1 LLKIS
6 TTVFPEPTGGS
17 FVMRATENVLSIV
30 RSQPE
35 AETEKISNDVPNLSF
50 DDASGLVEIETQ
62 ANQLL
67 DYISKL
73 SSLADRA
80 CVTAI
85 RQTETAQRSE
95 ESRQTEVATLRNQL
109 EQSTLALQER
119 NLAFTMLENSTRDQV
134 LTLEQ
139 RLRSAERQ
147 LEERQSEIGSL
158 NRQISELANRPVT
171 PGYTE
176 QQLQQEVAKKTAAS
190 DQEIVALK
198 NQLSQRDES
207 AQSKANLFKKV
218 EADLRANIVDI
229 ETRLKEAE
237 TKLHLQENQLKDKEV
252 VIQATAAKE
261 LEIGKLIKRLSQ
273 ECENLSNELQEKTR
287 LMGQLEI
294 KKPQTQPDKDK
305 NVWRR
310 MIGRLQDDPL

>member
-1 LLKIS
+1 
-6 TTVFPEPTGGS
+6 
-17 FVMRATENVLSIV
+17 MRSTENVLSIV
-30 RSQPE
+30 RSPAEVEPE
-35 AETEKISNDVPNLSF
+35 EAVVNVPNLSF
-50 DDASGLVEIETQ
+50 DDASGLVEIEAQ

-85 RQTETAQRSE
+85 QQTETAQRSE
-95 ESRQTEVATLRNQL
+95 ETRQNEVATLRNQL

-119 NLAFTMLENSTRDQV
+119 NLAFSILENSSREQMV
-134 LTLEQ
+134 AMEQ
-139 RLRSAERQ
+139 RLRSTER
-147 LEERQSEIGSL
+147 LLDERETEIASL
-158 NRQISELANRPVT
+158 NRQINDLANRPIA

-176 QQLQQEVAKKTAAS
+176 QQLEQEVAAKTAVF
-190 DQEIVALK
+190 DQEIAELK
-198 NQLSQRDES
+198 SQLSQRDELV
-207 AQSKANLFKKV
+207 QSKINMFKKA
-218 EADLRANIVDI
+218 EAEFRANII
-229 ETRLKEAE
+229 ELETRLKETE
-237 TKLHLQENQLKDKEV
+237 NKLQLQEAQLKDKEV

-261 LEIGKLIKRLSQ
+261 VEIGKLIKRLSQ

-294 KKPQTQPDKDK
+294 KKPQTQADRT
-305 NVWRR
+305 VWRR

>member
-1 LLKIS
+1 
-6 TTVFPEPTGGS
+6 
-17 FVMRATENVLSIV
+17 MRATENVLSIV
-30 RSQPE
+30 RNQPE
-35 AETEKISNDVPNLSF
+35 NTDEPAAPSDVPNLSF
-50 DDASGLVEIETQ
+50 DDATGLVEIETQ

-109 EQSTLALQER
+109 EQSTVTLQER
-119 NLAFTMLENSTRDQV
+119 NLAFATLESSTRSQV
-134 LTLEQ
+134 LSLEQ
-139 RLRSAERQ
+139 RLRITERQ
-147 LEERQSEIGSL
+147 LGEREGEISSL
-158 NRQISELANRPVT
+158 NRQISELAHRPMT

-176 QQLQQEVAKKTAAS
+176 QQLEHEVAKKTAANE
-190 DQEIVALK
+190 QEIAVLK
-198 NQLSQRDES
+198 NQLSQRDGLVQ
-207 AQSKANLFKKV
+207 AKANMFKKA
-218 EADLRANIVDI
+218 EADFRATIIDL

-237 TKLHLQENQLKDKEV
+237 SKLQLQETQLKDQEV

-261 LEIGKLIKRLSQ
+261 VEIGKLIKRLSQ

-294 KKPQTQPDKDK
+294 KKPQTQPDK

>member
-1 LLKIS
+1 
-6 TTVFPEPTGGS
+6 
-17 FVMRATENVLSIV
+17 MRTTENVLSIV

-35 AETEKISNDVPNLSF
+35 LDAEKGPGDMPNLSF
-50 DDASGLVEIETQ
+50 DDASGLVEIEAQ

-85 RQTETAQRSE
+85 QQTETAHRSE
-95 ESRQTEVATLRNQL
+95 ESRLTEVATLRNQL
-109 EQSTLALQER
+109 EQSTSALQER

-134 LTLEQ
+134 VTLEQ
-139 RLRSAERQ
+139 RLRGTERQ
-147 LEERQSEIGSL
+147 LEERETEIGSL
-158 NRQISELANRPVT
+158 NRQINELADRPIA

-176 QQLQQEVAKKTAAS
+176 QQLEQEVAAKTAAFG
-190 DQEIVALK
+190 QEIAALK
-198 NQLSQRDES
+198 SQLSQRDELV
-207 AQSKANLFKKV
+207 QSRTNMFKKA
-218 EADLRANIVDI
+218 EAEFRANII
-229 ETRLKEAE
+229 ELESRLKDAENNLQLREA
-237 TKLHLQENQLKDKEV
+237 QLKDKEV
-252 VIQATAAKE
+252 VIHATAAKE
-261 LEIGKLIKRLSQ
+261 VEIGKLIKRLSQ

-287 LMGQLEI
+287 LMGQLDI
-294 KKPQTQPDKDK
+294 KKPHTQPDK

>member
-1 LLKIS
+1 
-6 TTVFPEPTGGS
+6 
-17 FVMRATENVLSIV
+17 MRATENVLSIV
-30 RSQPE
+30 RNQPE
-35 AETEKISNDVPNLSF
+35 NTDEQAAPSDVPNLSF
-50 DDASGLVEIETQ
+50 DDATGLVEIETQ

-109 EQSTLALQER
+109 EQSTVTLQER
-119 NLAFTMLENSTRDQV
+119 NLAFATLESSTRSQV
-134 LTLEQ
+134 LSLEQ
-139 RLRSAERQ
+139 RLRITERQ
-147 LEERQSEIGSL
+147 LGEREGEISSL
-158 NRQISELANRPVT
+158 NRQISELAHRPMT

-176 QQLQQEVAKKTAAS
+176 QQLEHEVAKKTAANE
-190 DQEIVALK
+190 QEIAVLK
-198 NQLSQRDES
+198 NQLSQRDGLVQ
-207 AQSKANLFKKV
+207 AKANMFKKA
-218 EADLRANIVDI
+218 EADFRATIIDL

-237 TKLHLQENQLKDKEV
+237 SKLQLQETQLKDKEV

-261 LEIGKLIKRLSQ
+261 VEIGKLIKRLSQ

-294 KKPQTQPDKDK
+294 KKPQTQPDK

>member
-1 LLKIS
+1 
-6 TTVFPEPTGGS
+6 
-17 FVMRATENVLSIV
+17 MRATENVLSIV
-30 RSQPE
+30 RNQPE
-35 AETEKISNDVPNLSF
+35 STDEPAAPSDVPNLSF
-50 DDASGLVEIETQ
+50 DGATGLVEIETQ

-109 EQSTLALQER
+109 EQSTVTLQER
-119 NLAFTMLENSTRDQV
+119 NLAFATLESSTRSQV
-134 LTLEQ
+134 LNLEQ
-139 RLRSAERQ
+139 RLRTTERQ
-147 LEERQSEIGSL
+147 LGERDIEIGSL
-158 NRQISELANRPVT
+158 NRQITELGNRPVT

-176 QQLQQEVAKKTAAS
+176 QQLEHEVARKTAANE
-190 DQEIVALK
+190 QEIATLK
-198 NQLSQRDES
+198 NQLSQRDGLV
-207 AQSKANLFKKV
+207 QTKANMFKKA
-218 EADLRANIVDI
+218 EADFRATIIDL

-237 TKLHLQENQLKDKEV
+237 SKLQLQETQLKDKEA

-261 LEIGKLIKRLSQ
+261 VEIGKLIKRLSQ

-294 KKPQTQPDKDK
+294 KKPQTQTDK

>member
-1 LLKIS
+1 
-6 TTVFPEPTGGS
+6 
-17 FVMRATENVLSIV
+17 MRATENVLSIV
-30 RSQPE
+30 RNQPE
-35 AETEKISNDVPNLSF
+35 VDAGEAPNDMPNLSF

-119 NLAFTMLENSTRDQV
+119 NLAFTMLENNTRDQ
-134 LTLEQ
+134 LATLEQ
-139 RLRSAERQ
+139 RLRSTERK
-147 LEERQSEIGSL
+147 LEERESEIASL
-158 NRQISELANRPVT
+158 NRQINELANRPVT

-176 QQLQQEVAKKTAAS
+176 QQLEQEVAKKTA
-190 DQEIVALK
+190 DIDREIAALK
-198 NQLSQRDES
+198 SQLSQRDE
-207 AQSKANLFKKV
+207 AVQGKANIFKKA
-218 EADLRANIVDI
+218 EAEFRANIIDL
-229 ETRLKEAE
+229 ETRLKDAE
-237 TKLHLQENQLKDKEV
+237 SKLHLQETQLKDKEV

-261 LEIGKLIKRLSQ
+261 AEIGKLIKRLSQ
-273 ECENLSNELQEKTR
+273 ECENLSVELHEKTR
-287 LMGQLEI
+287 MMGQLEI
-294 KKPQTQPDKDK
+294 KKPQTQPDK

>member
-1 LLKIS
+1 
-6 TTVFPEPTGGS
+6 
-17 FVMRATENVLSIV
+17 MRATENVLSIV
-30 RSQPE
+30 RNQPE
-35 AETEKISNDVPNLSF
+35 VNANEAQNDVPNLSF
-50 DDASGLVEIETQ
+50 DDASGLLEIETQ

-95 ESRQTEVATLRNQL
+95 ESRQNEVATLRNQL

-119 NLAFTMLENSTRDQV
+119 NLAITMLENNAREQV
-134 LTLEQ
+134 ATLEQ

-147 LEERQSEIGSL
+147 LEERQTEISSL
-158 NRQISELANRPVT
+158 NRQVNELTNRPVT

-176 QQLQQEVAKKTAAS
+176 QQLEQEIAKKTSAFE
-190 DQEIVALK
+190 QEITALQR
-198 NQLSQRDES
+198 QLIQRDE
-207 AQSKANLFKKV
+207 AVQAKANMFRKA
-218 EADLRANIVDI
+218 EADFRANII
-229 ETRLKEAE
+229 ELETRLKDAE
-237 TKLHLQENQLKDKEV
+237 TKLHLQETQLKDKEL

-261 LEIGKLIKRLSQ
+261 AEIGKLIKRLSQ

-287 LMGQLEI
+287 IVGQLEI
-294 KKPQTQPDKDK
+294 RKPQTQSDK

>member
-1 LLKIS
+1 
-6 TTVFPEPTGGS
+6 
-17 FVMRATENVLSIV
+17 MRATENVLSIV

-35 AETEKISNDVPNLSF
+35 VDRAESVSDMPNLSF
-50 DDASGLVEIETQ
+50 DDANGLVEIETQ

-95 ESRQTEVATLRNQL
+95 ETRLTEVATLRNQL
-109 EQSTLALQER
+109 EQSTVALQER
-119 NLAFTMLENSTRDQV
+119 NLAFSMLENSTRDQV
-134 LTLEQ
+134 AALEQ
-139 RLRSAERQ
+139 RLRSTERQ
-147 LEERQSEIGSL
+147 LEERETEIGTL
-158 NRQISELANRPVT
+158 NRQIHELANRPVT

-176 QQLQQEVAKKTAAS
+176 QQLEKEVAKKTEALF
-190 DQEIVALK
+190 QEVTALK
-198 NQLSQRDES
+198 SQLCQRDES
-207 AQSKANLFKKV
+207 AQSKANMFKKA
-218 EADLRANIVDI
+218 EADYRANII
-229 ETRLKEAE
+229 ELETRLKEAE
-237 TKLHLQENQLKDKEV
+237 NKLQLQEAQLKDKEV

-261 LEIGKLIKRLSQ
+261 VEIGKLIKRLSQ

-287 LMGQLEI
+287 VMNQLDI
-294 KKPQTQPDKDK
+294 KKSQIQPDK

>member
-1 LLKIS
+1 
-6 TTVFPEPTGGS
+6 
-17 FVMRATENVLSIV
+17 MRATENVLSIV

-35 AETEKISNDVPNLSF
+35 LDAEKGPGDMPNLSF
-50 DDASGLVEIETQ
+50 DDASGLVEIEAQ

-73 SSLADRA
+73 SNLADRA

-85 RQTETAQRSE
+85 QQTETAQRSE
-95 ESRQTEVATLRNQL
+95 ENRQTEVATLRNQL
-109 EQSTLALQER
+109 EQSTAALQER
-119 NLAFTMLENSTRDQV
+119 NLAFTMLESSTRDQV
-134 LTLEQ
+134 ATLEL
-139 RLRSAERQ
+139 RLRGTERQ
-147 LEERQSEIGSL
+147 LEERETEIGSL
-158 NRQISELANRPVT
+158 NRQINELANRPVA

-176 QQLQQEVAKKTAAS
+176 QELQEEVAKKTAS
-190 DQEIVALK
+190 LVQEIAALK
-198 NQLSQRDES
+198 SQLNQRNEM
-207 AQSKANLFKKV
+207 AQSKVNMFKKA
-218 EADLRANIVDI
+218 EAEFRANINEL
-229 ETRLKEAE
+229 ETRLKDAE
-237 TKLHLQENQLKDKEV
+237 NKLQLQESQLKDKEV

-261 LEIGKLIKRLSQ
+261 VEIGKLIKRLSQ

-294 KKPQTQPDKDK
+294 KKPQTQPDK

>member
-1 LLKIS
+1 
-6 TTVFPEPTGGS
+6 
-17 FVMRATENVLSIV
+17 MRATENVLSIV
-30 RSQPE
+30 RSQPDP
-35 AETEKISNDVPNLSF
+35 ETEKPSNDVPNLSF

-134 LTLEQ
+134 VTTEQ
-139 RLRSAERQ
+139 RLRSTERQ
-147 LEERQSEIGSL
+147 LEERETEIAAL
-158 NRQISELANRPVT
+158 NRQINELAKRPAT

-176 QQLQQEVAKKTAAS
+176 QELQQEVAKKTAAS
-190 DQEIVALK
+190 EQEIAALK
-198 NQLSQRDES
+198 SQVSQREELV
-207 AQSKANLFKKV
+207 QSKANLFKKI
-218 EADLRANIVDI
+218 ETDLRATII
-229 ETRLKEAE
+229 ELETRLKDAE
-237 TKLHLQENQLKDKEV
+237 TKLQLQETQLKDKEV

-261 LEIGKLIKRLSQ
+261 VEIGKLIKRLSQ

-294 KKPQTQPDKDK
+294 KKPQTPADK

>member
-1 LLKIS
+1 
-6 TTVFPEPTGGS
+6 
-17 FVMRATENVLSIV
+17 MRTTENVLSIV
-30 RSQPE
+30 RNQAEVEPE
-35 AETEKISNDVPNLSF
+35 ESVSNVPNLSF
-50 DDASGLVEIETQ
+50 DDATGLVEIETQ

-85 RQTETAQRSE
+85 QQTETAQRSE

-109 EQSTLALQER
+109 EQSTAALKER
-119 NLAFTMLENSTRDQV
+119 NLAFTMLENSTRDQMA
-134 LTLEQ
+134 TLEQ
-139 RLRSAERQ
+139 RLRSTERQ
-147 LEERQSEIGSL
+147 IEERETEIGSL
-158 NRQISELANRPVT
+158 NRQINELANRPIT

-176 QQLQQEVAKKTAAS
+176 KQLQEEVAKKTTPL
-190 DQEIVALK
+190 DQEIAALK
-198 NQLSQRDES
+198 SQLSQRDEMV
-207 AQSKANLFKKV
+207 QSKANMFKKA
-218 EADLRANIVDI
+218 EADFRANMLEL

-237 TKLHLQENQLKDKEV
+237 NKLQLQEAQLKDKEV

-261 LEIGKLIKRLSQ
+261 VEIGKLIKRLSQ

-294 KKPQTQPDKDK
+294 RKPQTQPDK

>member
-1 LLKIS
+1 
-6 TTVFPEPTGGS
+6 
-17 FVMRATENVLSIV
+17 MRATENVLSIV
-30 RSQPE
+30 RNQPE
-35 AETEKISNDVPNLSF
+35 VDAGEAPNDMPNLSF

-119 NLAFTMLENSTRDQV
+119 NLAFTMLENNTRDQ
-134 LTLEQ
+134 LATLEQ
-139 RLRSAERQ
+139 RLRSTERK
-147 LEERQSEIGSL
+147 LEERETEIASL
-158 NRQISELANRPVT
+158 NRQINELANRPVT

-176 QQLQQEVAKKTAAS
+176 QQLEQEVAKKTA
-190 DQEIVALK
+190 DIDREIAALK
-198 NQLSQRDES
+198 SQLSQRDE
-207 AQSKANLFKKV
+207 AVQGKANMFKKA
-218 EADLRANIVDI
+218 EADFRANIIDL
-229 ETRLKEAE
+229 ETRLKDAE
-237 TKLHLQENQLKDKEV
+237 SKLHLQETQLKDKEV

-261 LEIGKLIKRLSQ
+261 AEIGKLIKRLSQ
-273 ECENLSNELQEKTR
+273 ECENLSVELHEKTR
-287 LMGQLEI
+287 MMGQLEI
-294 KKPQTQPDKDK
+294 KKPQTQPDK

>member
-1 LLKIS
+1 
-6 TTVFPEPTGGS
+6 
-17 FVMRATENVLSIV
+17 MRSTENVLSIV

-35 AETEKISNDVPNLSF
+35 FETEEAVSNVPNLSF

-85 RQTETAQRSE
+85 QQTETAQRSE
-95 ESRQTEVATLRNQL
+95 ETRQTEVATLRNQL
-109 EQSTLALQER
+109 EQSTAALQER

-134 LTLEQ
+134 ATLEQ
-139 RLRSAERQ
+139 RLRGMERQ
-147 LEERQSEIGSL
+147 LEERETEIGSL
-158 NRQISELANRPVT
+158 NRQINELANRPVA

-176 QQLQQEVAKKTAAS
+176 QQLEQEVANKTAALEL
-190 DQEIVALK
+190 DIAALRS
-198 NQLSQRDES
+198 QLGQRDELV
-207 AQSKANLFKKV
+207 QSKSNMFKKA
-218 EADLRANIVDI
+218 EADLRGNIV
-229 ETRLKEAE
+229 ELEQRLKETE
-237 TKLHLQENQLKDKEV
+237 SKSQLQEAQLKEKDI
-252 VIQATAAKE
+252 VIQATATKE
-261 LEIGKLIKRLSQ
+261 VEIGKLIKRLSQ

-287 LMGQLEI
+287 LMGQLEL
-294 KKPQTQPDKDK
+294 KKPQLQTDK

>member
-1 LLKIS
+1 
-6 TTVFPEPTGGS
+6 
-17 FVMRATENVLSIV
+17 MRATENVLSIV
-30 RSQPE
+30 RNQPE
-35 AETEKISNDVPNLSF
+35 VDAGEAPNDMPNLSF

-119 NLAFTMLENSTRDQV
+119 NLAFTMLENNTRDQ
-134 LTLEQ
+134 LAILEQ
-139 RLRSAERQ
+139 RLRSTERK
-147 LEERQSEIGSL
+147 LEERETEIASL
-158 NRQISELANRPVT
+158 NRQINELANRPVT

-176 QQLQQEVAKKTAAS
+176 QQLEQEVAKKTA
-190 DQEIVALK
+190 DIDREIAALK
-198 NQLSQRDES
+198 SQLSQRDE
-207 AQSKANLFKKV
+207 AVQGKANMFKKA
-218 EADLRANIVDI
+218 EADFRANIIDL
-229 ETRLKEAE
+229 ETRLKDAE
-237 TKLHLQENQLKDKEV
+237 SKLHLQEIQLKDKEV

-261 LEIGKLIKRLSQ
+261 AEIGKLIKRLSQ
-273 ECENLSNELQEKTR
+273 ECENLSVELHEKTR
-287 LMGQLEI
+287 MMGQLEI
-294 KKPQTQPDKDK
+294 KKPQTQPDK